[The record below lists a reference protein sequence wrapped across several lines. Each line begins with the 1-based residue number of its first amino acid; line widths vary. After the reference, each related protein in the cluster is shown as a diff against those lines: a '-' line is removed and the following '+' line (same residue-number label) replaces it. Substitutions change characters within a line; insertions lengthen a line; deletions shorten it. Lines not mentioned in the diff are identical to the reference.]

1 MYIAAILTAMNKNIM
16 DQHEYETYKDEVL
29 KWLDN
34 ANKIMNKCDSIQ
46 KLDDINSNL
55 NEINVSKFL

>member
-1 MYIAAILTAMNKNIM
+1 M

-34 ANKIMNKCDSIQ
+34 ANKIINKCDSIQ

-55 NEINVSKFL
+55 NEINVSRIKWEF